1 VNNACDSHLEPIFE
15 RPISSLEDRVATQ
28 RLVIDCDDKGHFC
41 LAIDGGV
48 VTIGDNPQ
56 DAELI
61 LRNLHVAHIHCE
73 VEVEEMRVVVNGTK
87 APLGQ
92 LPLLKELLPGAAVR
106 VGHKEIRLEAGGEA
120 RGPVA
125 EIEGPGS
132 AVASVNPPAAK
143 PTDAVP
149 AAVPVASEST
159 GPQLSKQLVVIDGGD
174 QGRVFALPD
183 SGVCTIGKSAKHADI
198 ILHDLYVTRVHCALH
213 LQRDGIRVV
222 HVEGQNGTL
231 IDGQQITEQMMK
243 VGSVLRV
250 GNSHLRLE
258 TVVRTEPSAAPSRKD
273 VAAGGP
279 PGLSPVE
286 PVAEDVEEVVELEE
300 VAAAEEV
307 VDAQTAKNITDAVT
321 PETAEA
327 NSTSERGE
335 EYALPHSPI
344 DDLLKIENQT
354 FGHFKIECLLG
365 RGQTGLVFRAQ
376 DLQRNQVVT
385 LKVLSPD
392 FPADDPELQQFIAAL
407 KVLPHLAH
415 PNLVTLYRAGR
426 AGPHCWIARE
436 YVDGESVM
444 RVIHRVHTGES
455 AGWTQACG
463 VILDLCKAL
472 QFLQEHK
479 VTHGNVTP
487 RNILLTKDG
496 AAKLADLMLSRAL
509 LGSRLHNVI
518 AQKKLLAEAVFL
530 APEQLLPQGSVDPR
544 TDLYAL
550 GVVAYALLT
559 GQPPFSGSSLRE
571 IATQIRETTVIKPS
585 RQRPGIPL
593 LLEAIVL
600 KMMARRREDRFQ
612 SAAEVLAYVEPF
624 AEDHGIAV

>member
-1 VNNACDSHLEPIFE
+1 MG
-15 RPISSLEDRVATQ
+15 TQ
-28 RLVIDCDDKGHFC
+28 RLVIDCDDKGLFC

-73 VEVEEMRVVVNGTK
+73 VEVEDKLVVLNGTK

-92 LPLLKELLPGAAVR
+92 PPLHKELQPGAAVR

-120 RGPVA
+120 QGSGAKIEVGPN
-125 EIEGPGS
+125 S
-132 AVASVNPPAAK
+132 AAALVNPPATK

-149 AAVPVASEST
+149 AAVPPTSESQ
-159 GPQLSKQLVVIDGGD
+159 GAQLFKQLVVIDGGD
-174 QGRVFALPD
+174 QGRIFALPD

-198 ILHDLYVTRVHCALH
+198 VLHDLYVTRVHCELH

-231 IDGQQITEQMMK
+231 IDGQQITEQMLK

-258 TVVRTEPSAAPSRKD
+258 TAVRTEPSAEPSKKD
-273 VAAGGP
+273 VPAGSSQ
-279 PGLSPVE
+279 GLSPVE
-286 PVAEDVEEVVELEE
+286 PVAEDAEEVVEVEEVAVEEVAAVEEVVN
-300 VAAAEEV
+300 A
-307 VDAQTAKNITDAVT
+307 TAKDIADAVT

-354 FGHFKIECLLG
+354 LGHFKIECLLG

-376 DLQRNQVVT
+376 DLQRNRVVT

-392 FPADDPELQQFIAAL
+392 FPADDAELQQFIAAL

-436 YVDGESVM
+436 YIDGESVM
-444 RVIHRVHTGES
+444 RVINRVHTGEG
-455 AGWTQACG
+455 ADWTQACG

-472 QFLQEHK
+472 QFLQVYK
-479 VTHGNVTP
+479 VTHGNITP
-487 RNILLTKDG
+487 RNILLTRDG

-530 APEQLLPQGSVDPR
+530 APEQLLSQGSVDPR

-550 GVVAYALLT
+550 GVIAYGLLT

-571 IATQIRETTVIKPS
+571 IATQIREATVVKPS
-585 RQRPGIPL
+585 SRRPGPPL

-600 KMMARRREDRFQ
+600 KMMARRREERFQ
-612 SAAEVLAYVEPF
+612 SAAEVLAYLEPF
-624 AEDHGIAV
+624 AADHGIAF